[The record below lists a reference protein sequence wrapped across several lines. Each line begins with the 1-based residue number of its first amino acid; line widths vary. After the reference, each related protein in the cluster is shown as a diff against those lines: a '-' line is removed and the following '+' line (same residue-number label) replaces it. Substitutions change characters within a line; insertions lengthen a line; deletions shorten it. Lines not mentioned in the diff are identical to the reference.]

1 VNKAFNHRM
10 NSGDNL
16 YVWQQKSWP
25 EWRYESDLL
34 MPILA
39 RVHQALGQLIGRM
52 RDQGLVSQSQASF
65 VALTQDVL
73 KTSEIEGEFLNQESV
88 RSSIARHL
96 GVDIAAVGP
105 ADRKV
110 DGVVDMI
117 VDATKDFA
125 KPLTIERLFGWH
137 AALFPTGYSGLTQL
151 GVGRFRDDA
160 MGPMQVVSGSM
171 TKRRVHFEAP
181 PAHTLKIEL
190 INFLQWFEGQLAI
203 DPLLKAGLA
212 HLWFVTIHPFDDGNG
227 RIARAI
233 GDMALA
239 RADQSTLRFY
249 SLSAQIQKERSEYYD
264 LLERTQKGDLDATDW
279 LRWFL
284 ECLERA
290 LATADDELTVV
301 LRKAR
306 FWQRWSQ
313 VPLNERQINLLN
325 TVLDGFEGKLTNKK
339 WSALAKCSSDT
350 ALRDIK
356 DLMNKGLLQATG
368 AGRGTSYKIVG
379 N

>member
-10 NSGDNL
+10 NGGDNL

-34 MPILA
+34 MPILV

-52 RDQGLVSQSQASF
+52 RDQGLVSKAQASL

-73 KTSEIEGEFLNQESV
+73 KTSEIEGEFLNQDSV

-96 GVDIAAVGP
+96 GVDIAAVGA

-125 KPLTIERLFGWH
+125 KPLTMVRLFEWH
-137 AALFPTGYSGLTQL
+137 SALFPTGYSGLTQL
-151 GVGRFRDDA
+151 AVGRFRDDA
-160 MGPMQVVSGSM
+160 RGPMQVVSGSM

-181 PAHTLKIEL
+181 PAHTLEFEL
-190 INFLQWFEGQLAI
+190 NNFLLWFGSQQAI

-239 RADQSTLRFY
+239 RADQSTSRFY
-249 SLSAQIQKERSEYYD
+249 SLSAQIQKERSQYYD

-290 LATADDELTVV
+290 LATADDVLTGV
-301 LRKAR
+301 LRKTR
-306 FWQRWSQ
+306 FWQHWSQ

-325 TVLDGFEGKLTNKK
+325 TMLDGFEGKLTNKK

-350 ALRDIK
+350 ALRDIT

-368 AGRGTSYKIVG
+368 AGRGTSYEIVS

>member
-1 VNKAFNHRM
+1 M
-10 NSGDNL
+10 NGGDNL

-25 EWRYESDLL
+25 EWRYESEILV
-34 MPILA
+34 PILA
-39 RVHQALGQLIGRM
+39 RVHQALGRLIGRM
-52 RDQGLVSQSQASF
+52 RDQGLVSQSQASLF
-65 VALTQDVL
+65 ALTQDVL
-73 KTSEIEGEFLNQESV
+73 KTSEIEGEFLNQDSV

-96 GVDIAAVGP
+96 GVDIAAIGP

-110 DGVVDMI
+110 EGVVDMI

-125 KPLTIERLFGWH
+125 KPLKMERLFRWH

-151 GVGRFRDDA
+151 VVGRFRDDT

-181 PAHTLKIEL
+181 PAHALAIEL
-190 INFLQWFEGQLAI
+190 NNFLHWFDSHQAI

-239 RADQSTLRFY
+239 RADQSNLRFY
-249 SLSAQIQKERSEYYD
+249 SLSAQIQKERREYYE

-290 LATADDELTVV
+290 LATADDVLTSV

-313 VPLNERQINLLN
+313 VPLNERQISMLN
-325 TVLDGFEGKLTNKK
+325 TVLDGFEGKMTNKK

-350 ALRDIK
+350 ALRDIT
-356 DLMNKGLLQATG
+356 DLMNKGLLQAAG
-368 AGRGTSYKIVG
+368 AGRGTSYEIVS